1 MLAPRDRSFF
11 LESGETIIMGKIYL
25 IGAGPGDPELL
36 TLKAVRAIRESDVIL
51 YDHLINP
58 ECLRHCREDA
68 EIIFVGKSM
77 GDHTLPQEEINELI
91 VKLAGKYNVVSRLK
105 GGDPLIFGR
114 GGEEYE
120 FILSHGLDCE
130 IIPGIT
136 AAMGAGA
143 ALGLPLTHRNY
154 SSEVRLITGHKKKN
168 GVYSD
173 FTALDLKNRTYV
185 IYMAITA
192 LSEITGELLKNP
204 ENANVPVAVVE
215 KATRINQRLVT
226 GTVRTISQIVKEQ
239 NVQPPAILIVGQV
252 VKFVEEMQL
261 LKAKVAADAA
271 RKIHE
276 SF

>member
-1 MLAPRDRSFF
+1 
-11 LESGETIIMGKIYL
+11 MGKIYL

-58 ECLRHCREDA
+58 ECLRHCKEDA

-77 GDHTLPQEEINELI
+77 GDHTLPQEEINALI
-91 VKLAGKYNVVSRLK
+91 VSLSEKYNVVSRLK

-120 FILSHGLDCE
+120 FILNHGLECE

-136 AAMGAGA
+136 TAMGAGA

-168 GVYSD
+168 GLYSD
-173 FTALDLKNRTYV
+173 FTALDLNNKTYV
-185 IYMAITA
+185 VYMALTA
-192 LSEITGELLKNP
+192 LQDITDELLKNP
-204 ENANVPVAVVE
+204 ENDHVPVAVVE
-215 KATRINQRLVT
+215 KATRINQRLIT
-226 GTVRTISQIVKEQ
+226 GTLKTINQIVKEK
-239 NVQPPAILIVGQV
+239 NVQPPAILIIGQV

-261 LKAKVAADAA
+261 LKAKVASDTAN
-271 RKIHE
+271 KIHS